1 MNFSKQKTVVVLL
14 AVASLV
20 LPVSSALASPENSP
34 SEFEID
40 AKFQRYVRIVGVSAQ
55 QNESGLVIS
64 GEVKRVSRSNR
75 GRIPKG
81 YVGATLYNSEGT
93 VLYKGTASYFPRMIP
108 RTGKMKSSFQASIP
122 VEPPSGSVVR
132 LDYRYS
138 PNS

>member
-20 LPVSSALASPENSP
+20 LPAASALASPGNLSAEV
-34 SEFEID
+34 EID
-40 AKFQRYVRIVGVSAQ
+40 AGFQRDVRIVGTSAQ

-64 GEVKRVSRSNR
+64 GEIKRVSRSNR

-81 YVGATLYNSEGT
+81 YVGATLYSSEGT
-93 VLYKGTASYFPRMIP
+93 VLYKGTAAYFPRVIP
-108 RTGKMKSSFQASIP
+108 RTGQMKSSFQISIP
-122 VEPPSGSVVR
+122 VEPPAGSVVR
-132 LDYRYS
+132 LDYRHF